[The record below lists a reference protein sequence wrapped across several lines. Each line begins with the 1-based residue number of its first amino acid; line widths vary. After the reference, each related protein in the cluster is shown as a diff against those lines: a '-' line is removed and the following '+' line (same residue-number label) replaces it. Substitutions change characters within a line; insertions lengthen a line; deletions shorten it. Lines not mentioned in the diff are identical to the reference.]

1 MNPTSANA
9 GEAVSGMA
17 LLGKTALVL
26 AALIGLILLCGWLL
40 RRLGTTGQGGAN
52 PTLNIVASRP
62 VGPRER
68 VVVVEIE
75 DTWLVLGVGGGSVS
89 KLHQLPA
96 PPQPPRAPQESDE
109 GFAERFAR
117 ALGQNLSG
125 RRSKS

>member
-1 MNPTSANA
+1 MNPASANA

-26 AALIGLILLCGWLL
+26 VALIGLIVLCGWLL
-40 RRLGTTGQGGAN
+40 RRLGTTGQSGAN
-52 PTLNIVASRP
+52 PALNIIASRP

-96 PPQPPRAPQESDE
+96 PPQAPRGTQEDGE
-109 GFAERFAR
+109 GFAQRFAR
-117 ALGQNLSG
+117 ALGQNLNG
-125 RRSKS
+125 RRSKP